1 MSVQCRGRRLSWT
14 NKSAP
19 PAINSNHRHTRALAQ
34 SHVLKSITQYGVS
47 CCHDGTPLTSSEG
60 ERMTQR
66 NSRKEL
72 PNLLEVYKVVCLF
85 FTVLLKKINIFIL
98 SKIKDSLE
106 LIVDYRNIESKII
119 LLRSGL

>member
-1 MSVQCRGRRLSWT
+1 
-14 NKSAP
+14 
-19 PAINSNHRHTRALAQ
+19 
-34 SHVLKSITQYGVS
+34 
-47 CCHDGTPLTSSEG
+47 
-60 ERMTQR
+60 MTQR

-72 PNLLEVYKVVCLF
+72 PNLLEVYKVVWFF

-106 LIVDYRNIESKII
+106 IIVDYRNIESKII